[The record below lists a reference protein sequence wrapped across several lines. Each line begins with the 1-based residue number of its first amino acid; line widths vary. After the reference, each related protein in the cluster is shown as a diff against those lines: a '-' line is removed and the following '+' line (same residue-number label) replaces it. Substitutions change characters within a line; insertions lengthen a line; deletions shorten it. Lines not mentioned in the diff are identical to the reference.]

1 VTRLFVAVFVVG
13 CGGGGGDPID
23 PFAPDA
29 EVTPPDAIDA
39 PDGPPPGTS
48 ILDPAVL
55 HDFAITMTA
64 EALATFDE
72 DQTMR
77 VPCDVVADGTLLVRA
92 GCRKKGGI
100 GSVDLVIG
108 KPAFSIQL
116 DEYVAGQELDGL
128 DRIVLNNAIQD
139 PSLFHEHVSYDVFR
153 RAGIPAHR
161 TAFAQVTLNGEPK
174 GIYVVCEPVDKEFLR
189 DRFGADHD
197 DGNLYEAAVEDFA
210 LDPAGL
216 ELKGDDDGA
225 SRADLEAAAAAVNDT
240 PDASFAAT
248 VGALIDL
255 DQFATF
261 FAVELALAAED
272 GLVFGRNN
280 YYMYHRP
287 DTDRFVFLPHGQDV
301 VMGNPALRVDYPPP
315 LRLAARVHAIPA
327 LRATVDAALAA
338 ISGGGAA
345 ADPAAQAERIAAGI
359 AVIRT
364 TARDDDFTAGDLAT
378 MARHAPAF
386 AAQLAWRA
394 EVIAGTAAPAAC
406 GDGVVQGGEE
416 CDDGN
421 ALAGDGCDAA
431 CEPECFAASAHGAS
445 WRLCPA
451 RRDWAAQVATCAAE
465 GGSLAVPTD
474 AADAAAMAS
483 VVRRHLG
490 SAEVWLGLTDAA
502 TENSWR
508 TPDGGAAP
516 YLGFAPGEP
525 NGGGNEDCG
534 ALDLIY
540 LRDRACDRDFAAL
553 CRMP

>member
-1 VTRLFVAVFVVG
+1 VTRLYVLAFLVG
-13 CGGGGGDPID
+13 CGGGGEPFD

-29 EVTPPDAIDA
+29 GVPPPDPPDARV
-39 PDGPPPGTS
+39 GPPPGTT
-48 ILDPAVL
+48 ILDPSVL
-55 HDFAITMTA
+55 HDFAIAMTP
-64 EALATFDE
+64 EALDTFDD

-77 VPCDVVADGTLLVRA
+77 VPCDVVADGVVLTRA

-116 DEYVAGQELDGL
+116 DEFVADQELDGL

-139 PSLFHEHVSYDVFR
+139 PSLVHEHVSYDVFR

-174 GIYVVCEPVDKEFLR
+174 GIYVVVEPVDREFLR
-189 DRFGADHD
+189 EHFGDGQD
-197 DGNLYEAAVEDFA
+197 GGNLYEAAVVDFA
-210 LDPAGL
+210 VDPAGL

-225 SRADLEAAAAAVNDT
+225 DRSDLVAAAAAVNDT
-240 PDASFAAT
+240 PDAGFAAT
-248 VGALIDL
+248 VGAVIDL

-287 DTDRFVFLPHGQDV
+287 DPDRFVFLPHGQDV
-301 VMGNPALRVDYPPP
+301 VMGNPALAVTYPPP
-315 LRLAARVHAIPA
+315 LRLGARVHAIA
-327 LRATVDAALAA
+327 AARATVDAALAA
-338 ISGGGAA
+338 ISGADAA
-345 ADPAAQAERIAAGI
+345 ADPAVQAARIAQAM

-364 TARDDDFTAGDLAT
+364 TPRDDDFTAGDLAT

-386 AAQLAWRA
+386 AAQLAYRA
-394 EVIAGTAAPAAC
+394 DVIAGTALPADC

-421 ALAGDGCDAA
+421 AALGDGCDAA
-431 CEPECFAASAHGAS
+431 CEPECFSVSAHGAS

-451 RRDWAAQVATCAAE
+451 RREWAAQVATCADQ
-465 GGSLAVPTD
+465 GGALAVPAS
-474 AADAAAMAS
+474 AAEAAAMAS

-490 SAEVWLGLTDAA
+490 SAEVWLGLTDAGG
-502 TENSWR
+502 ENSWR
-508 TPDGGAAP
+508 TPGGGVAP

-525 NGGGNEDCG
+525 NGGGNENCG

-540 LRDRACDRDFAAL
+540 LRDRACERDFAAL